1 MKVAWDV
8 IYKTLGEKLERDL
21 EEEVKLGLVW
31 DSLDHLI
38 LLSTLDKLDPSLTS
52 RITEVS
58 VIKNIEDL
66 KKILN

>member
-1 MKVAWDV
+1 MKIGWDV
-8 IYKTLGEKLERDL
+8 IYKALTEKLERDL

-38 LLSTLDKLDPSLTS
+38 VLSTLDKIDPGLTS
-52 RITEVS
+52 KITEVS